1 MRVKVRASKEALP
14 FLKVDLV
21 KPPGQTDEAIVAE
34 VERRAAELARPYLS
48 KEYDSFVA
56 CCSGSCRVNRSLV
69 VMGVKY
75 VDREEPKKPERRG
88 KGASGEE
95 PVAKKRK
102 MYSAD
107 VGSSKVT
114 SKVLATKPPRP
125 PPKAT
130 SKKGNR
136 LTRYLRNV
144 SSSEMCS
151 ESFLREL
158 EETVSLSPLRGGVYG
173 TLS

>member
-1 MRVKVRASKEALP
+1 M
-14 FLKVDLV
+14 
-21 KPPGQTDEAIVAE
+21 
-34 VERRAAELARPYLS
+34 
-48 KEYDSFVA
+48 
-56 CCSGSCRVNRSLV
+56 NRSLV

-75 VDREEPKKPERRG
+75 VDREEPKKPEKRG
-88 KGASGEE
+88 KGASGVE

-102 MYSAD
+102 ISSAD
-107 VGSSKVT
+107 VGSSKAT
-114 SKVLATKPPRP
+114 SKVLATKPPCP
-125 PPKAT
+125 PPEVT

-136 LTRYLRNV
+136 LIRYLRNV

-158 EETVSLSPLRGGVYG
+158 EEIVSLSPHRGGIYG

>member
-1 MRVKVRASKEALP
+1 M
-14 FLKVDLV
+14 
-21 KPPGQTDEAIVAE
+21 
-34 VERRAAELARPYLS
+34 
-48 KEYDSFVA
+48 
-56 CCSGSCRVNRSLV
+56 NRSLV

-102 MYSAD
+102 MSSAD
-107 VGSSKVT
+107 VGSSKAT
-114 SKVLATKPPRP
+114 SKVLATKPPCP
-125 PPKAT
+125 PPEVT

-136 LTRYLRNV
+136 LTRYLQNV

-158 EETVSLSPLRGGVYG
+158 EEIVSLSPLRGESMELY
-173 TLS
+173 LD